1 MNYSVSISNNFPQ
14 FMRTDPRDMP
24 DFDGVKIEEKIF
36 CDTPTEFK
44 ITLGAR
50 MAQGEWPQRETLT
63 FDAFATKLSQSP
75 AGPKDGTCY
84 TPATFRGIN
93 RKKND
98 ADEIGIVAL
107 DADCGHSFEEIID
120 AVEKAGLAAIV
131 HATHSHLTTES
142 EISCRDYDK
151 WADAHPGRD
160 VAAYMREKRSYLP
173 RVVAG
178 AKITGKTAAEKNYIV
193 EHQPCPKFRVIV
205 PLAGHWR
212 AKDFENQLAA
222 NAAWRQF
229 ITALASWLGLQ
240 HDQACTDTSRLF
252 FFPRAR
258 QGGPEYEFRQVTG
271 NACSMQQVLSQAPES
286 LRAASAATAERR
298 QAHHQVPIRELSF
311 EPGRRR
317 HVRRQRIT
325 IEGSRPPR
333 TQIWVCR
340 VLLSQCLRGTRSV
353 RFASGNAG

>member
-1 MNYSVSISNNFPQ
+1 MTQGNNCFN
-14 FMRTDPRDMP
+14 FRRFSFTDEVKTDNL
-24 DFDGVKIEEKIF
+24 DFQ
-36 CDTPTEFK
+36 

-160 VAAYMREKRSYLP
+160 VAAYMREKRSYFVSGHS
-173 RVVAG
+173 R
-178 AKITGKTAAEKNYIV
+178 TA
-193 EHQPCPKFRVIV
+193 P
-205 PLAGHWR
+205 
-212 AKDFENQLAA
+212 
-222 NAAWRQF
+222 
-229 ITALASWLGLQ
+229 
-240 HDQACTDTSRLF
+240 SRKS
-252 FFPRAR
+252 
-258 QGGPEYEFRQVTG
+258 T
-271 NACSMQQVLSQAPES
+271 
-286 LRAASAATAERR
+286 SAAA
-298 QAHHQVPIRELSF
+298 
-311 EPGRRR
+311 
-317 HVRRQRIT
+317 
-325 IEGSRPPR
+325 
-333 TQIWVCR
+333 
-340 VLLSQCLRGTRSV
+340 RSW
-353 RFASGNAG
+353 A